1 MFNKIEILSEFRK
14 RILNSGDEE
23 VNEATIQVVKIANL
37 RLNKINK
44 LSRSEFVEIFA
55 NIFEKTK
62 WIAEKLYNQKPFN
75 SFKDLSSKMIG
86 IFGSASKE
94 IQLKILKAHPDLA
107 NKITINSLTIN
118 SRAEQN
124 NAGLDQCS
132 EEEFNEF
139 KNLNLEYK
147 KKFGF
152 PFIIAVKGRSRKEIL
167 LNFKKRISCDKKIEY
182 EEAIIQVKQI
192 ASLRIDELKIKFF

>member
-1 MFNKIEILSEFRK
+1 MK
-14 RILNSGDEE
+14 
-23 VNEATIQVVKIANL
+23 TID
-37 RLNKINK
+37 KINK

-94 IQLKILKAHPDLA
+94 IQLKILEAHPDLA
-107 NKITINSLTIN
+107 DKVTVNLLTSNSW
-118 SRAEQN
+118 SEQS

-139 KNLNLEYK
+139 KNLNKSYK
-147 KKFGF
+147 QKYGF
-152 PFIIAVKGRSRKEIL
+152 PFVIAVKGKNKIEIL
-167 LNFKKRISCDKKIEY
+167 SEFRKRILNSVDE
-182 EEAIIQVKQI
+182 EFNEAIIQVGKI
-192 ASLRIDELKIKFF
+192 ANLRLNEINIK